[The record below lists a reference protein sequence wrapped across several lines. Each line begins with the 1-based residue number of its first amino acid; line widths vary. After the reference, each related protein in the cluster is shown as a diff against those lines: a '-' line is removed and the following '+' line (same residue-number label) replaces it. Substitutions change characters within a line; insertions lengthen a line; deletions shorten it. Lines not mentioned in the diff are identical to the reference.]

1 MSGRQV
7 ADLVEEDRASV
18 RDLEAADAALEG
30 ARERTAL
37 VAEELALDERAG
49 ERGAVDRDERTVAAG
64 AARVDRARDELL
76 AGPGLAREED
86 GRPRRRDLL
95 DEVEHVAEG
104 RAPSDDLAEAVDAA
118 GVIAEHDVLG
128 LGALLEAGDL
138 LETRAELAL
147 LAVAHDR
154 AREDLA
160 EEAKPREELGRPIAR
175 RRQGGEGDQADRGL
189 PDPQREHEVRL
200 HADGADELSF
210 CGPRLRNVLGAPHRE
225 AGPRRAWFAQ
235 AGTKNSSRP
244 FVMGGTP
251 SRANTTVAFSAPSG
265 SNSARPPRSASKKR
279 TSSLDRGLQLGA
291 EEFRRRGEEPG
302 RQPGQH
308 RLEGERS
315 LDASAVT
322 AAFMATFHQR
332 WRHFALMQIPHP
344 GRSNRH
350 ARMPK
355 IENWKFLGDRSPQ
368 KGGPR

>member
-1 MSGRQV
+1 MSGREV

-30 ARERTAL
+30 ARERAAL

-86 GRPRRRDLL
+86 GRSRRRDLL

-160 EEAKPREELGRPIAR
+160 EEAEPREELRRPVALR
-175 RRQGGEGDQADRGL
+175 RHRGEGDQADRGL

-200 HADGADELSF
+200 DADARGRTPARRSTPPE
-210 CGPRLRNVLGAPHRE
+210 CPRA
-225 AGPRRAWFAQ
+225 A
-235 AGTKNSSRP
+235 
-244 FVMGGTP
+244 
-251 SRANTTVAFSAPSG
+251 
-265 SNSARPPRSASKKR
+265 AS
-279 TSSLDRGLQLGA
+279 
-291 EEFRRRGEEPG
+291 
-302 RQPGQH
+302 
-308 RLEGERS
+308 
-315 LDASAVT
+315 
-322 AAFMATFHQR
+322 
-332 WRHFALMQIPHP
+332 
-344 GRSNRH
+344 
-350 ARMPK
+350 
-355 IENWKFLGDRSPQ
+355 
-368 KGGPR
+368 